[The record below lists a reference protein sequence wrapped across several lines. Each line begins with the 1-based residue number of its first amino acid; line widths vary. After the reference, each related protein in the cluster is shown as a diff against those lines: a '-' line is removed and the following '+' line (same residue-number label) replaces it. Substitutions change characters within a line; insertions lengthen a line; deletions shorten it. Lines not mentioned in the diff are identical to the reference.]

1 MTAAQLKE
9 LLAQAESQDAAR
21 TFAEVARLVGIGEA
35 TLTSRDRSADT
46 VRRRGVVAWVL
57 VERLGWTQAEAG
69 KALNRTERQ
78 VRSLILRQ
86 K

>member
-1 MTAAQLKE
+1 MTAGQLRQ

-21 TFAEVARLVGIGEA
+21 TFAEVARLVGIGET
-35 TLTSRDRSADT
+35 TLASRDRSADT

-57 VERLGWTQAEAG
+57 VKRLGWSVAEVA
-69 KALNRTERQ
+69 KRIDRTERQ
-78 VRSLILRQ
+78 VWSLLRAH